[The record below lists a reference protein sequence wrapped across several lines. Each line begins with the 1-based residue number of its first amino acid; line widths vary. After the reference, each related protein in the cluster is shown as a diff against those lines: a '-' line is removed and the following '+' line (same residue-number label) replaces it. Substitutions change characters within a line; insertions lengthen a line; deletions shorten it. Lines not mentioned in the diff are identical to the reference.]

1 MADVKVGH
9 ISREAGYLFYVGGDG
24 AVMRNPARGH
34 SGTKAKVGQVQRV
47 ANALCWVASNGDVVC
62 RKR

>member
-9 ISREAGYLFYVGGDG
+9 ISREAGYLFYVDGDG
-24 AVMRNPARGH
+24 AVFRNPIRGH
-34 SGTKAKVGQVQRV
+34 KGTKAKVGQIKRV
-47 ANALCWVASNGDVVC
+47 PNALCWVAGNGDVVC